1 MGLLR
6 VGRNGNMASKRQPT
20 RHAFAPIGAEGAGFE
35 PAVPYSGTPLFES
48 GTINPSDPLPPHS
61 IAYPLLGPQSRRGA
75 SAPTLDPSPKGEG
88 SQRREAE
95 RARVARRGEVAVIRH
110 PASRGRREGAGARTY
125 AFASPSEAAHL
136 PF

>member
-1 MGLLR
+1 MGLLQA
-6 VGRNGNMASKRQPT
+6 GRDGNMASRRQPA

-48 GTINPSDPLPPHS
+48 GTINHSDTLPPHS

-75 SAPTLDPSPKGEG
+75 SAPTLAPLPKGRGEPETG
-88 SQRREAE
+88 GRE
-95 RARVARRGEVAVIRH
+95 RASGPPRRGGRH
-110 PASRGRREGAGARTY
+110 PASY
-125 AFASPSEAAHL
+125 SPSPPQTAPHPHA